1 MDEVNGSTSAVV
13 ASVEQ
18 QNAATAQILHN
29 VASAAHSAEVVV
41 AALGE
46 VAGAALETRASA
58 QTVLKES
65 ESVEAALGNLRSEVA
80 DFLDK
85 VAV

>member
-1 MDEVNGSTSAVV
+1 
-13 ASVEQ
+13 
-18 QNAATAQILHN
+18 
-29 VASAAHSAEVVV
+29 V

-65 ESVEAALGNLRSEVA
+65 ESVEAALSNLRSEVA